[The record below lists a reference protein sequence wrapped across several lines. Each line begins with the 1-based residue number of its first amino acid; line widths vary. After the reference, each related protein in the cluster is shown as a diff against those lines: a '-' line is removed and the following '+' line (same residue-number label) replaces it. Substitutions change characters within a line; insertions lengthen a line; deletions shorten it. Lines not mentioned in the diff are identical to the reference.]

1 MPIDRYA
8 MWCATA
14 TRVTADTHADDP
26 QSPHINLFYED
37 RASRE
42 LSASINVKSKSA
54 ISELALYK
62 SENFVHPIVDMLKD
76 HETGIHRIDSRPG
89 GLALDYIRG
98 NLLDLSDG
106 ILLPHDIPGR
116 ENDLLDLI
124 MPVLQRA
131 AEKRS
136 KIFLFGEPY
145 NDDRGIHA
153 VHMNQ
158 GSAGSFSRANGIWQ
172 DGGLIVEDADTNRHI
187 AIFLAFGSQAVHTDE
202 TRGNALSGS
211 QLVAEL
217 LGGARPPSGPG
228 VQPSIPPR
236 PQDPDLI
243 PDDIRVAIVAAL
255 VNPEG
260 RENRPDHD
268 GRPELVYLMNRT
280 SAGLSLKDWQLLNRT
295 DEPHRISV
303 DIWVP
308 PGEVRAVTT
317 GSMPLSNQG
326 GTISLL
332 DERGMKVDGVGYT
345 RRQAREAGKVI
356 VFRK

>member
-1 MPIDRYA
+1 MPIDRYT

-14 TRVTADTHADDP
+14 TRVTAETHADDP
-26 QSPHINLFYED
+26 QSPHIHLFYD
-37 RASRE
+37 DGTSQNLRV
-42 LSASINVKSKSA
+42 SINVKSQSA

-62 SENFVHPIVDMLKD
+62 SENFVHPIVDVLK
-76 HETGIHRIDSRPG
+76 ERERGSHRIDSRPG

-98 NLLDLSDG
+98 NLLDLSNG
-106 ILLPHDIPGR
+106 ILLPHDIPGS

-124 MPVLQRA
+124 MPILQRA

-136 KIFLFGEPY
+136 RVYLFGESY
-145 NDDRGIHA
+145 NDGGGIHA
-153 VHMNQ
+153 IHMNQ
-158 GSAGSFSRANGIWQ
+158 GSAGDFARANGVWQ
-172 DGGLIVEDADTNRHI
+172 DGGLIVEDVDTNRHI

-202 TRGNALSGS
+202 LRGNALSGS

-217 LGGARPPSGPG
+217 LGGVRPPFDPD
-228 VQPSIPPR
+228 VQPPIPSR
-236 PQDPDLI
+236 PGEPDLI

-280 SAGLSLKDWQLLNRT
+280 PTGLSLKDWQLLNRLN
-295 DEPHRISV
+295 DAHRLSA
-303 DIWVP
+303 DIWLP
-308 PGEVRAVTT
+308 PGEVCAVTT
-317 GSMPLSNQG
+317 SSAPLSNQG

-332 DERGMKVDGVGYT
+332 DERGIKVDGVGYT
-345 RRQAREAGKVI
+345 REEAREVGKVI

>member
-1 MPIDRYA
+1 MPIGRYS

-14 TRVTADTHADDP
+14 THAAAETHADDP
-26 QSPHINLFYED
+26 ESPHIHLFYD
-37 RASRE
+37 DGHSQNLRS
-42 LSASINVKSKSA
+42 SINVKSKSA

-62 SENFVHPIVDMLKD
+62 SENFLHPIVDAL
-76 HETGIHRIDSRPG
+76 TGCESGRHRIDSRPG

-98 NLLDLSDG
+98 NFLDLSDG

-131 AEKRS
+131 AKKRS
-136 KIFLFGEPY
+136 KIYLFGEPY
-145 NDDRGIHA
+145 NDDGGIHA

-158 GSAGSFSRANGIWQ
+158 GSAGNFARANGIWQ

-202 TRGNALSGS
+202 SHGNALPGS
-211 QLVAEL
+211 RLVAEIL
-217 LGGARPPSGPG
+217 DGARPPADPY
-228 VQPSIPPR
+228 VQPPIPPC
-236 PQDPDLI
+236 PQVSDLI
-243 PDDIRVAIVAAL
+243 PDDICVAIVGAL

-260 RENRPDHD
+260 RENLPDHE
-268 GRPELVYLMNRT
+268 GRPELVFLMNRSST
-280 SAGLSLKDWQLLNRT
+280 GLSLKDWQILNRM
-295 DEPHRISV
+295 DVAHRISV

-317 GSMPLSNQG
+317 GFASLSNKG

-332 DERGMKVDGVGYT
+332 DAKGMKVDGVAYT
-345 RRQAREAGKVI
+345 RKQAREAGKVI